1 MKNSNC
7 GSQLN
12 GDEQAIYSFIN
23 EYEHSGWVPGY
34 YGIACYYED
43 IDTVVIQFVNTTGEE
58 MELVSNSRLQAY
70 CPDTAWGNK
79 YGWGKHLNSSDKFRL
94 TGLSPDL
101 AAGVGGVCILT

>member
-34 YGIACYYED
+34 YGIARYYED
-43 IDTVVIQFVNTTGEE
+43 IDTVVIQFVNTIGEE
-58 MELVSNSRLQAY
+58 MELVSNIVYRRIVRILHGEINM
-70 CPDTAWGNK
+70 D
-79 YGWGKHLNSSDKFRL
+79 
-94 TGLSPDL
+94 
-101 AAGVGGVCILT
+101 GVNI

>member
-34 YGIACYYED
+34 YGIACYYEG

-58 MELVSNSRLQAY
+58 MELVSNIVYRRIA
-70 CPDTAWGNK
+70 
-79 YGWGKHLNSSDKFRL
+79 R
-94 TGLSPDL
+94 
-101 AAGVGGVCILT
+101 ILHGEINMDE